1 MYSYLHFFE
10 LIVAEMTQEANNNDQ
25 LGQFGEN
32 SKHAKAACA
41 HSTLRADH
49 AFIAPLTVA
58 HNCKNG
64 QQVRKLRKQRSQ
76 PVSEDSSR

>member
-1 MYSYLHFFE
+1 MYSHLHFFDP
-10 LIVAEMTQEANNNDQ
+10 IVAEMTQEANNNDES
-25 LGQFGEN
+25 GRFGEN
-32 SKHAKAACA
+32 SKH
-41 HSTLRADH
+41 TRADP

-64 QQVRKLRKQRSQ
+64 QHVRKLRKQRSQ